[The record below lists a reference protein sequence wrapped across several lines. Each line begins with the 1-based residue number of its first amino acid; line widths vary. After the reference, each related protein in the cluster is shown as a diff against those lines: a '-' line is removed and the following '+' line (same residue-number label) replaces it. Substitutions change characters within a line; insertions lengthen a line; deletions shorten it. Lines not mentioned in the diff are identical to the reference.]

1 MTRVPVA
8 DARKDFADL
17 VNRVAYGGERLVIV
31 RRGKDVAAV
40 IPMADLQLL
49 EELIEAAEDRI
60 DLREARK
67 ALRERGSNV
76 GYADLRRELGLK

>member
-1 MTRVPVA
+1 MTRLPVA
-8 DARKDFADL
+8 AARKDFADL

-40 IPMADLQLL
+40 VPVEDLQLL
-49 EELIEAAEDRI
+49 EELIEAAEDKV

-67 ALRERGSNV
+67 ALRERGASVN
-76 GYADLRRELGLK
+76 YASLRRELGLK